1 MNFSSIS
8 RLSSADY
15 LPSYKNEVAMWIAD
29 DEEYAVSMILKA
41 MEGIVEAAPQLTLQ
55 LFIITRTGLKLLP
68 IEING

>member
-1 MNFSSIS
+1 MSC
-8 RLSSADY
+8 AGY
-15 LPSYKNEVAMWIAD
+15 LPEGVATWIAD
-29 DEEYAVSMILKA
+29 DKDYAVSMVLKA